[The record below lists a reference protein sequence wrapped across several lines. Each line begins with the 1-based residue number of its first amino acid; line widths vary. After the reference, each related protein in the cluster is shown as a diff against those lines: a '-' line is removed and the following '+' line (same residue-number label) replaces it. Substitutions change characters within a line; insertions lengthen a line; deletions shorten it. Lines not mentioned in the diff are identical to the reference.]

1 MVAKFLV
8 IPVFIIKCDKK
19 ILDALFRPF
28 RKKLLQSLTNRGNFA
43 DNRSDNIFR
52 IFVVL
57 K

>member
-28 RKKLLQSLTNRGNFA
+28 TKKLLQSLTKEETLPTIVVI
-43 DNRSDNIFR
+43 IFSE
-52 IFVVL
+52 FL
-57 K
+57 LF

>member
-8 IPVFIIKCDKK
+8 VPVFIIKCDKK

-43 DNRSDNIFR
+43 DNPSDNIFR